1 MTSVLLTPDGKIV
14 ESEAAHGTVTRHYRE
29 HQKGKQTST
38 NSIASIF
45 AWTRGLAHRAKLD
58 NNAELAKFATTLE
71 KVCVDTVE
79 SGFMTKDL
87 ALLVG
92 ADQTWL
98 STTGFLDKISE
109 NLTKAMA

>member
-1 MTSVLLTPDGKIV
+1 M
-14 ESEAAHGTVTRHYRE
+14 
-29 HQKGKQTST
+29 
-38 NSIASIF
+38 
-45 AWTRGLAHRAKLD
+45 AHRAKLD

-92 ADQTWL
+92 DKQSWL
-98 STTGFLDKISE
+98 STTGFLDKVSE